1 MFRNVGNYI
10 IVFRELIVSIL
21 FGKLGLKIVVILK
34 DI

>member
-10 IVFRELIVSIL
+10 IVFRELIVSRL